1 MVQLIGTY
9 QKTVSKLKCLGPSGI
24 YKDNTTKF
32 VDNRYRGNYETN
44 VSNKNI
50 RKRIISIPATL
61 YIAI

>member
-1 MVQLIGTY
+1 MTNSYLNVICPN
-9 QKTVSKLKCLGPSGI
+9 LKYLGPSMI
-24 YKDNTTKF
+24 YNDKTVKF
-32 VDNRYRGNYETN
+32 IDKRYRGNYETN